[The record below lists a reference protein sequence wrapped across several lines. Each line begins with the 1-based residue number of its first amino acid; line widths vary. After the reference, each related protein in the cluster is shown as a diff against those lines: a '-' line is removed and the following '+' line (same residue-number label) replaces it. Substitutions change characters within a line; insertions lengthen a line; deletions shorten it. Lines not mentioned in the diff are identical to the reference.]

1 MTYHVFPYRPQQTSG
16 DAAPPLLQDA
26 ELVER
31 ALRGQTDAFA
41 ILFDRHAPRVY
52 ALAYHLIGDRTEAE
66 DIAQDAFL
74 QALRAL
80 PTLREPGSFG
90 AWLTRIA
97 TNAAF
102 VVARQRKNLP
112 RAELSDVV
120 ADTYPD
126 ATRWGSPEAMGLA
139 GEDQRLVRAALDRL
153 APSHRAALT
162 LREIGGLS
170 YAEIAT
176 ALGLTRG
183 AVEALLFRARARF
196 RAEYRKVSG
205 AALAPLPQ
213 CTQAPRVLAALAD
226 NELAGTQRA
235 RVIAHANRC
244 AACAATLRSQRDTR
258 ARLIALPFAVPA
270 AMKAAVLSKAGLLL
284 ASSSAAAT
292 GTAAATTSGAVG
304 GASAAS
310 AASGAATVGGAT
322 GTAATTAGGTAATSV
337 ITAGGGAATGTAA
350 ASGATGLGAAASG
363 SVTGLA
369 AGATAGATGSGIA
382 AGMGAASAA
391 TTAATSTAGP
401 VIVMT
406 GGTAAVAKIA
416 AISVAGAVMVG
427 ALVSKPAPSPSI
439 ALAVSRPHAR
449 SAPVPARRSPPL
461 LPYVSMVEPD
471 VVPRLTIAPH
481 PYAAP
486 PDYAT
491 RKIVARPPVS
501 RAPLDQSVS
510 STPLTLFSVTVKSPA
525 TDRRVFVNQPSAS
538 VTAATAMAS
547 PPWTDT
553 PTKVV
558 VVHDEASPLPALAPP
573 TLPTVAPTASPP
585 LTITPTTTPL
595 PSTLYAAGPDIA
607 PPAAARFNERQTSPT
622 ISPAVGVGTGD
633 ATPTTPST
641 VVAQGTPT
649 LVAGSVNAQPALVSG
664 RTNATSTPSP
674 TPTADNS
681 TTSAPLVRATITVQP
696 PVATVTVTY
705 TATPTPSTAPSLNLA
720 ATAGPPAQPAKIGG
734 DAASPTPSGTP
745 TALLITDPF
754 SVTGGITGT
763 PVTLTGEANPIAPTA
778 APAAPLPSMTP
789 TATPSPSATATA
801 MPADTGTPSP
811 TDTTIPTAAPSITAS
826 PTAAPSNT
834 DPALSATPTAAVDE
848 PSPTTISS
856 STPSP
861 SPAPLESPTAVP
873 ATEITPTA
881 TTTPI
886 PTSTSTLAVA
896 ATDTT
901 TTTPISTDSTTPAPT
916 SMGMTAS
923 PSTTTP
929 SATAAT
935 ATSATV
941 EIDSGA
947 SATPDAST
955 PG

>member
-16 DAAPPLLQDA
+16 DTEPPLLQDA

-196 RAEYRKVSG
+196 RAEYHKVSG
-205 AALAPLPQ
+205 AALAPLPP
-213 CTQAPRVLAALAD
+213 CKQAPRVLAALAD
-226 NELAGTQRA
+226 DELAGTQRA
-235 RVIAHANRC
+235 RVIAHANLC

-270 AMKAAVLSKAGLLL
+270 AMKAAVLSKAGMLL

-310 AASGAATVGGAT
+310 GAAAVGGAT
-322 GTAATTAGGTAATSV
+322 GTAATGAMAASG
-337 ITAGGGAATGTAA
+337 AAAATGTAA
-350 ASGATGLGAAASG
+350 TSGAAGLGAAASG

-369 AGATAGATGSGIA
+369 AGATASAAGSGIA

-391 TTAATSTAGP
+391 TTATAGT
-401 VIVMT
+401 VIALTT
-406 GGTAAVAKIA
+406 GTGAVAKIA
-416 AISVAGAVMVG
+416 AISVASAVMVG

-573 TLPTVAPTASPP
+573 TLPTVASTASPP

-595 PSTLYAAGPDIA
+595 PSTLYAAGPA
-607 PPAAARFNERQTSPT
+607 VVPPVAARFDEGQTAPP
-622 ISPAVGVGTGD
+622 IAPAVGVNTGA
-633 ATPTTPST
+633 ATPTAPPT
-641 VVAQGTPT
+641 VMAQGTPT
-649 LVAGSVNAQPALVSG
+649 LVAGPVNAQPTLVSG
-664 RTNATSTPSP
+664 STDATNTPIP
-674 TPTADNS
+674 TPTVDNS
-681 TTSAPLVRATITVQP
+681 MTAAPLVRATITAQP
-696 PVATVTVTY
+696 PVATATATY

-720 ATAGPPAQPAKIGG
+720 ATAAPPAQPAEIGG

-745 TALLITDPF
+745 TALLVTDPF

-778 APAAPLPSMTP
+778 APAPPLPSMTP
-789 TATPSPSATATA
+789 TATPSPSATDTA

-811 TDTTIPTAAPSITAS
+811 TDTTIPTAAPSITTS

-834 DPALSATPTAAVDE
+834 DPALSATPTATVDE

-901 TTTPISTDSTTPAPT
+901 TPTPTSTDPATSAPPPT
-916 SMGMTAS
+916 STDPAA
-923 PSTTTP
+923 PSTTIP
-929 SATAAT
+929 IATAPAT
-935 ATSATV
+935 ATSVVV
-941 EIDSGA
+941 EIGSGP
-947 SATPDAST
+947 STTPDAST

>member
-310 AASGAATVGGAT
+310 AAKQ
-322 GTAATTAGGTAATSV
+322 
-337 ITAGGGAATGTAA
+337 
-350 ASGATGLGAAASG
+350 
-363 SVTGLA
+363 VT
-369 AGATAGATGSGIA
+369 I
-382 AGMGAASAA
+382 
-391 TTAATSTAGP
+391 
-401 VIVMT
+401 
-406 GGTAAVAKIA
+406 
-416 AISVAGAVMVG
+416 
-427 ALVSKPAPSPSI
+427 
-439 ALAVSRPHAR
+439 
-449 SAPVPARRSPPL
+449 
-461 LPYVSMVEPD
+461 
-471 VVPRLTIAPH
+471 
-481 PYAAP
+481 
-486 PDYAT
+486 
-491 RKIVARPPVS
+491 
-501 RAPLDQSVS
+501 
-510 STPLTLFSVTVKSPA
+510 
-525 TDRRVFVNQPSAS
+525 
-538 VTAATAMAS
+538 
-547 PPWTDT
+547 
-553 PTKVV
+553 
-558 VVHDEASPLPALAPP
+558 
-573 TLPTVAPTASPP
+573 
-585 LTITPTTTPL
+585 
-595 PSTLYAAGPDIA
+595 
-607 PPAAARFNERQTSPT
+607 
-622 ISPAVGVGTGD
+622 
-633 ATPTTPST
+633 
-641 VVAQGTPT
+641 
-649 LVAGSVNAQPALVSG
+649 
-664 RTNATSTPSP
+664 
-674 TPTADNS
+674 
-681 TTSAPLVRATITVQP
+681 
-696 PVATVTVTY
+696 
-705 TATPTPSTAPSLNLA
+705 NLA
-720 ATAGPPAQPAKIGG
+720 LK
-734 DAASPTPSGTP
+734 SR
-745 TALLITDPF
+745 
-754 SVTGGITGT
+754 
-763 PVTLTGEANPIAPTA
+763 GE
-778 APAAPLPSMTP
+778 
-789 TATPSPSATATA
+789 
-801 MPADTGTPSP
+801 G
-811 TDTTIPTAAPSITAS
+811 
-826 PTAAPSNT
+826 
-834 DPALSATPTAAVDE
+834 
-848 PSPTTISS
+848 
-856 STPSP
+856 
-861 SPAPLESPTAVP
+861 
-873 ATEITPTA
+873 
-881 TTTPI
+881 
-886 PTSTSTLAVA
+886 
-896 ATDTT
+896 
-901 TTTPISTDSTTPAPT
+901 
-916 SMGMTAS
+916 
-923 PSTTTP
+923 
-929 SATAAT
+929 
-935 ATSATV
+935 
-941 EIDSGA
+941 
-947 SATPDAST
+947 
-955 PG
+955 